1 MRAGAASEQRSNA
14 VRVII
19 ASDNPVVRIGLHAQL
34 RSAPMLDV
42 VGNGA
47 IGESMGEVR
56 RQEPDVVLLDSSPP
70 SRASIGA
77 LARVR
82 NGSRI
87 VVVTAAVDPSV
98 LVQAVMAGAC
108 CCLVYG
114 HFEPQGLADVVL
126 AADRGEAHLSQPAV
140 TALVQWLHKRSPS
153 QDQHDPGLT
162 PREVEILELI
172 TAGLTNR
179 QIARHLVISE
189 KTVKNHAHQ
198 IYKRLGADGREHAI
212 TRWREMNSAPAGDGT
227 GLT

>member
-87 VVVTAAVDPSV
+87 VVVAPAVDPSA
-98 LVQAVMAGAC
+98 LLPAVM
-108 CCLVYG
+108 
-114 HFEPQGLADVVL
+114 
-126 AADRGEAHLSQPAV
+126 
-140 TALVQWLHKRSPS
+140 
-153 QDQHDPGLT
+153 
-162 PREVEILELI
+162 
-172 TAGLTNR
+172 
-179 QIARHLVISE
+179 
-189 KTVKNHAHQ
+189 
-198 IYKRLGADGREHAI
+198 
-212 TRWREMNSAPAGDGT
+212 
-227 GLT
+227 